1 VRRALQAAVARRCAG
16 PAVARRA
23 RARGAALDPS
33 PLRTRKTHRTTA
45 MVLLT
50 EQQDGPSSVSDKR
63 LIIFAIY
70 FDSKKTLAQG
80 RKVPASLACENPNL
94 RDIAECLER
103 LKLPYELQARPAR
116 ARAACVRSA
125 QRESA
130 RGRGAQRVKEKR
142 ARL

>member
-1 VRRALQAAVARRCAG
+1 
-16 PAVARRA
+16 
-23 RARGAALDPS
+23 
-33 PLRTRKTHRTTA
+33 

-116 ARAACVRSA
+116 ARV
-125 QRESA
+125 Q
-130 RGRGAQRVKEKR
+130 RGRGARSAR
-142 ARL
+142 ARVGVARSA